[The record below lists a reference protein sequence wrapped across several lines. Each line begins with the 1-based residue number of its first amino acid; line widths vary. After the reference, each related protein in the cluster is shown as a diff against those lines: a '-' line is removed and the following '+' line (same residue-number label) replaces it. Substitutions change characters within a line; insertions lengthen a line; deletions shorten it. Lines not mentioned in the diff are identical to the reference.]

1 MDEEPPPQAPQAPFP
16 ELKLPYYEHYDT
28 RIEIT
33 PEYASKIKDRML
45 SKFCYNLTE
54 EINEFIKLITYNEET
69 GHEFQ
74 KYYRN
79 LLTKMYVYFKHL
91 RFKGTELSPLSFME
105 LRMLKFFDGNQ
116 GNCIFDKLVILTNDE
131 KYTGVD
137 PGEGVLDLVIN
148 DIDLEELKKLI
159 NTCEKNVIML
169 VGIHKWEGRHRNLLI
184 LSKNGI
190 EIIEPNYN
198 SEYEQSNELSGY
210 REFAEKLGLPIK
222 YKKIECLKHHGG
234 MCTLMATL
242 NFYYPS
248 YFDFPFARQKVA
260 EYLLWELDNI
270 NKCVLSFGKS
280 KINFKFK
287 DVILD
292 IKYLLK

>member
-1 MDEEPPPQAPQAPFP
+1 MDEEPPPQASQAPFP
-16 ELKLPYYEHYDT
+16 ELKLPYYEHYDP

-33 PEYASKIKDRML
+33 PKYASEIKDRML
-45 SKFCYNLTE
+45 SKYCYNLTE

-116 GNCIFDKLVILTNDE
+116 GNCVFDKLVILTNDE

-169 VGIHKWEGRHRNLLI
+169 VGIHKWESRHRNLLI
-184 LSKNGI
+184 LSK
-190 EIIEPNYN
+190 
-198 SEYEQSNELSGY
+198 
-210 REFAEKLGLPIK
+210 
-222 YKKIECLKHHGG
+222 
-234 MCTLMATL
+234 
-242 NFYYPS
+242 
-248 YFDFPFARQKVA
+248 
-260 EYLLWELDNI
+260 
-270 NKCVLSFGKS
+270 
-280 KINFKFK
+280 
-287 DVILD
+287 
-292 IKYLLK
+292 